1 MKVSDFYGSALGLCA
16 AAILAGCGSQP
27 PIGMPGAMP
36 KASALSARTNS
47 THFKVLYSFG
57 NLPDGSYPTAGLIDV
72 GGTLYGT
79 TAGGGSNSCTYNPS
93 SFYNGCGTV
102 FSITTGG
109 EEKVLYKFGPAP
121 DGSVPR
127 AGLVNDGGTLYGTT
141 AYGGTYTCGYPSQPF
156 SCGTVFSIT
165 PDGTEKVLHSFG
177 KGFDGQYPV
186 AGLIK
191 KKGSFYGTTSGG
203 GSGYCGHSSYSI
215 RCGTVFSITPG
226 GTENVL
232 YSFIPGHHANTPLGG
247 LIAVG
252 GTLYGTTSRGGAR
265 GYGTVFSMGLGG
277 GMKVLHSFNVTDGRT
292 PFAGLIE
299 VKGTFY
305 GTTAYGGKDGCG
317 SSSACDGTV
326 FSITPAG
333 TEKVLHSFG
342 SGADGRAPFAGL
354 IEANG
359 TFYGT
364 TSGGGAYNQ
373 GTVFSI
379 TASGKEQ
386 VLHSF
391 AGTDGREPWGGL
403 IDESGTLYGTTT
415 HGGAYNNGTVF
426 ALTP

>member
-1 MKVSDFYGSALGLCA
+1 MKVSAFDGSALGLSA
-16 AAILAGCGSQP
+16 SILAGCGGSQP
-27 PIGMPGAMP
+27 PIGMPGAMAQ
-36 KASALSARTNS
+36 ASALSARTNS
-47 THFKVLYSFG
+47 TDYKVLYSFG
-57 NLPDGSYPTAGLIDV
+57 TLPDGSYPTAGLIDM

-109 EEKVLYKFGPAP
+109 KEKVLYKFGPAP

-127 AGLVNDGGTLYGTT
+127 AGLVDEGGTLYGTT
-141 AYGGTYTCGYPSQPF
+141 AYGGPYTCGYPSQPF
-156 SCGTVFSIT
+156 SCGTAFSIAT
-165 PDGTEKVLHSFG
+165 DGTEKVLHSFG
-177 KGFDGQYPV
+177 KGFDGRYPV

-191 KKGSFYGTTSGG
+191 MKGSFYGTTSGG
-203 GSGYCGHSSYSI
+203 GLGYCGHSSFSI

-226 GTENVL
+226 GTEHVL
-232 YSFIPGHHANTPLGG
+232 YSFIAGHNAHVPLGG

-265 GYGTVFSMGLGG
+265 GYGTVFSIGLGG
-277 GMKVLHSFNVTDGRT
+277 GMKVLHSFGKGFDGRT

-305 GTTAYGGKDGCG
+305 GTTAYGGKHACR
-317 SSSACDGTV
+317 SSSACGTV

-342 SGADGRAPFAGL
+342 SGTDGRAPFAGL
-354 IEANG
+354 IEAKS
-359 TFYGT
+359 TLYGT
-364 TSGGGAYNQ
+364 TSSGGAYNQ

-379 TASGKEQ
+379 TASGTEQ

-391 AGTDGREPWGGL
+391 DGTDGREPWGGL

-415 HGGAYNNGTVF
+415 HGGAQNNGTVF